1 MKIQEEFPDF
11 ENKYKKI
18 VEDKEETIKKLNEEI
33 ELEKGKNKKI
43 NELNTNLIKD
53 NLDLNKK
60 IKELEEKIKNEKDKY
75 EIKLNKEINE
85 LKEKINNLEK
95 ELKKEKNKNE
105 ILNKNK
111 ESLYKEIDKKDEE
124 IKILTTNLSRFPFKL
139 NEGEK
144 LITVIFT
151 TYDESLYYS
160 IICKNNERFS
170 TIENKFYDS
179 YSEYYNSENY
189 FIFNGR
195 KIDKV
200 KTLEENGIKNN
211 SIIIL
216 NS

>member
-1 MKIQEEFPDF
+1 MLW
-11 ENKYKKI
+11 KYYPLKKI
-18 VEDKEETIKKLNEEI
+18 IEI
-33 ELEKGKNKKI
+33 IFQNFF
-43 NELNTNLIKD
+43 
-53 NLDLNKK
+53 DLTQ
-60 IKELEEKIKNEKDKY
+60 
-75 EIKLNKEINE
+75 IKLNKEINE

-160 IICKNNERFS
+160 IICKNTERFS
-170 TIENKFYDS
+170 TIENKLYDS
-179 YSEYYNSENY
+179 YSEYYNPEND

-195 KIDKV
+195 KINKV